1 MKKKNDIKKIW
12 LSIGSVALATLPI
25 TSVIS
30 CSSGGA
36 GNNDNSS
43 SDNGNN
49 NGSGSGGSTDNKP
62 TVEQKYLSH
71 SNRFEDLDSY
81 ARKTDVLLN
90 FDQAK
95 KDILNN
101 KIKWFNED
109 GSAVKYQVKITLEPG
124 IVATTRM
131 WSDVDLEAPFDTTL
145 NEYGKPIN
153 WYKKINEQVETIYQF
168 WKKENNQ
175 SYTLKDFEIKSI
187 TEDVLNVGDGPGYAY
202 VSLPLDKNIAVVDV
216 INEDI
221 DDYWRGCCLGFFI
234 RGEEIEFCY
243 RFFGRSDWQNIDKSK
258 FSPIDLANNNLVVNG
273 LKDSTLKSNVRELDY
288 KFASGNVT
296 ISKVE

>member
-1 MKKKNDIKKIW
+1 MKKEKNIKKLW

-71 SNRFEDLDSY
+71 SNRFEDLDSL
-81 ARKTDVLLN
+81 RKWDVLLN

-101 KIKWFNED
+101 KIKWFEED
-109 GSAVKYQVKITLEPG
+109 GTAVKYQVKITLEPG
-124 IVATTRM
+124 IVATTQN
-131 WSDVDLEAPFDTTL
+131 WNDVDLGAPFDATL
-145 NEYGKPIN
+145 NKYSEPTN
-153 WYKKINEQVETIYQF
+153 WYKTIDEQVDVVYQF

-175 SYTLKDFEIKSI
+175 SYTDNDFEIQSI
-187 TEDVLNVGDGPGYAY
+187 TEDFLEAKDKPGYAFI
-202 VSLPLDKNIAVVDV
+202 SLPLDKNIAVVDV
-216 INEDI
+216 LNEDI
-221 DDYWRGCCLGFFI
+221 DEVLSAYCLGF
-234 RGEEIEFCY
+234 EIMGDSITFY
-243 RFFGRSDWQNIDKSK
+243 RENLEDDWKNVKSH
-258 FSPIDLANNNLVVNG
+258 FSPIDTANNKLVVNG
-273 LKDSTLKSNVRELDY
+273 LKNSTLKSNAGHFYY

-296 ISKVE
+296 ISKV